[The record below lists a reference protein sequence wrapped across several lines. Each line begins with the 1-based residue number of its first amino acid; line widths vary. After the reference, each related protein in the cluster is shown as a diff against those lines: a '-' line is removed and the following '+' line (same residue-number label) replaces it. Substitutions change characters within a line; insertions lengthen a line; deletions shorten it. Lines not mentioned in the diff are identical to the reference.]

1 MIFDCHVHLP
11 SPGLRQNWEWQPFAP
26 QLQASLDYLQRC
38 RVDKILANSVRAE
51 IADTAQEMQAGNNE
65 TYEIASRYPQYVIPT
80 CLVNP
85 NLHQESLEELKRCRH
100 ELGMVWIGEL
110 CGYISGFAYDTPAFA
125 DLVRVAVSLD
135 MVIHI
140 HNDDAADMARLCAS
154 FPQATFVLAHL
165 GDNPDQV
172 LERIALTAQ
181 YSNLYLDI
189 CGNGFERMGI
199 LEHAI
204 KTAGEDRVLFGSDFT
219 INDPSGVIARIRNSY
234 LSDSVQEKIFSK
246 NLARLLAD
254 RGVPV

>member
-1 MIFDCHVHLP
+1 
-11 SPGLRQNWEWQPFAP
+11 
-26 QLQASLDYLQRC
+26 
-38 RVDKILANSVRAE
+38 
-51 IADTAQEMQAGNNE
+51 
-65 TYEIASRYPQYVIPT
+65 
-80 CLVNP
+80 
-85 NLHQESLEELKRCRH
+85 
-100 ELGMVWIGEL
+100 
-110 CGYISGFAYDTPAFA
+110 
-125 DLVRVAVSLD
+125 
-135 MVIHI
+135 
-140 HNDDAADMARLCAS
+140 
-154 FPQATFVLAHL
+154 VLAHL